1 MRRIPAQIRRIRAGK
16 PSRGVTTPVSLVYLP
31 VSLTGPG
38 PSGSAEPARLCRGC
52 SRPSRR
58 PPGRAA
64 SSFIPPLRRRHNGRS
79 FTSIRNT
86 RASWRS
92 YDRPTAPPAGG
103 ADPNGFSMFRT
114 HETRLGP
121 GALCTPGT
129 TAPTRPG
136 TIPSRRLPPP
146 IGRSLSPRHHDPSRD
161 VQLTRHLQEFTGVHP
176 RPAFPSPVVPGR
188 IGNPWAFPRAPHP
201 PAQETGTHVAAG
213 TGLTALTRTTSSA
226 SSRTSNRRTH
236 SLRATSCRNCGT
248 A

>member
-92 YDRPTAPPAGG
+92 YDRPTAPRSAARTPT
-103 ADPNGFSMFRT
+103 GFPCSAHVR
-114 HETRLGP
+114 HSWDR
-121 GALCTPGT
+121 
-129 TAPTRPG
+129 APS
-136 TIPSRRLPPP
+136 IPRGRRCSCDRREARGRRLPLHNGQP
-146 IGRSLSPRHHDPSRD
+146 LSPRYHHPPRGARI
-161 VQLTRHLQEFTGVHP
+161 TRRHQGFTGI
-176 RPAFPSPVVPGR
+176 RPSSLPLACGPSAEPGPLG
-188 IGNPWAFPRAPHP
+188 IP
-201 PAQETGTHVAAG
+201 
-213 TGLTALTRTTSSA
+213 
-226 SSRTSNRRTH
+226 
-236 SLRATSCRNCGT
+236 
-248 A
+248 

>member
-92 YDRPTAPPAGG
+92 YGRPTAPPARTRAST
-103 ADPNGFSMFRT
+103 ADPDEVSTFHT
-114 HETRLGP
+114 HEPDRAGRLLYP
-121 GALCTPGT
+121 GDSGAH
-129 TAPTRPG
+129 RPW
-136 TIPSRRLPPP
+136 PFHDRRSPPHSGWSLPP
-146 IGRSLSPRHHDPSRD
+146 RRHNPARNVS
-161 VQLTRHLQEFTGVHP
+161 VTRHQQRFPGS
-176 RPAFPSPVVPGR
+176 RPIPVVPLTCGHP
-188 IGNPWAFPRAPHP
+188 GWGSGPWAFP
-201 PAQETGTHVAAG
+201 
-213 TGLTALTRTTSSA
+213 
-226 SSRTSNRRTH
+226 
-236 SLRATSCRNCGT
+236 
-248 A
+248 